1 MNVPN
6 KITTGRLLVT
16 VVLFVYLVAT
26 DTCAGS
32 NSWHPIIAGVV
43 FILAVATDAL
53 DGYYARKLGQ
63 LSDFGRIAD
72 PVADKLIVC
81 GTLVFLSVSPW
92 GRTFV
97 PAWMTVTIVGRE
109 LLVTALRGYI
119 ESRGIP
125 FGARWD
131 GKVKMILQCIALPAM
146 FLWRF
151 VDLRWG
157 GGLAWALDA
166 TYWLAMGS
174 IWITFV
180 VTITS
185 GARYV
190 QAAAELLRDG
200 ERAV

>member
-1 MNVPN
+1 MNLPN
-6 KITTGRLLVT
+6 KITLGRIAVT

-26 DTCAGS
+26 NTCGGE
-32 NSWHPIIAGVV
+32 NFWHPLVAGLL

-81 GTLVFLSVSPW
+81 GTLIFLSVSDW
-92 GRTFV
+92 GRQFV
-97 PAWMTVTIVGRE
+97 PAWVTVLIVGRE

-131 GKVKMILQCIALPAM
+131 GKVKMILQSIAIPAT

-157 GGLAWALDA
+157 GAEAWALDGAYWFAMA
-166 TYWLAMGS
+166 T
-174 IWITFV
+174 IWITIA

-185 GARYV
+185 GVRYV
-190 QAAAELLRDG
+190 LAAAELLRSG
-200 ERAV
+200 EHPV